1 MSPYLA
7 AHQAESFDVV
17 LSGVGVA
24 PCYCHSSEDLE
35 EFARILKPSGKL
47 TIAEPVTNESEIIS
61 SGVYILPYLLHTC
74 S

>member
-1 MSPYLA
+1 MSPCLA

-24 PCYCHSSEDLE
+24 PCYRHSSEDLE

-47 TIAEPVTNESEIIS
+47 TIAEPVTKESEFNS
-61 SGVYILPYLLHTC
+61 SGVHILQL
-74 S
+74 